1 MPLGLKQILGKRDR
15 VANAYRAVFETPEGE
30 IVLTHLAR
38 HGFIFDTTFVQGDPQ
53 ATALNEGSRRLVL
66 SIMRMLNTDFNKL
79 RQMMED
85 TQNV

>member
-1 MPLGLKQILGKRDR
+1 MPMGLKQILGKRDR

-53 ATALNEGSRRLVL
+53 ATALNEGDRKSTRLNSSHEFVSRMP
-66 SIMRMLNTDFNKL
+66 SSA
-79 RQMMED
+79 
-85 TQNV
+85 